1 MIQRISKNNDL
12 ILQVYIDVIEGMDS
26 ITATYFTND
35 DYSYT
40 VSLLTTKNSQEVR
53 IPMDELQKMADGQLK
68 SKVIYIYDDSLF
80 PDNTNDNEITQFLDV
95 WLYSGDNPTPDYDT
109 TVYWGKIVGDI
120 TEQDDLQAALQDIRD
135 DFPINVSD
143 LNNDSNFATQTYVI
157 QQISNLSIND
167 YLTKSEARSTYQP
180 KGNYALEDDIPTRTS
195 QLTNDS
201 GFLTTHQS
209 LDDYLMKSEASRL
222 YQPVG
227 RYLTEIPSDYITE
240 TELNARGYITYSFAN
255 SLYQPKGDYI
265 TSSDIQDDYY
275 SKSEVNALIPTK
287 TSDLTNDSGYT
298 TIAEVGRQGYVTNG
312 ALADYATKNY
322 VDSAVQSM
330 DLSSYLTKTEAS
342 LTYATIA
349 SLPTKVSDLT
359 NDSGFQTASQ
369 VMSIIDNNV
378 PTKTS
383 QLTND
388 SGFQNATQ
396 VLSAINNNMPTK
408 VSQLTNDSG
417 YITSQSLSI
426 YALKSEI
433 PTKVSDLTNDTGFIT
448 ALALSNYYTKTETDN
463 LIATSGSSL
472 SSDILDTVSE
482 TYAEKSEIPTKT
494 SDLTNDSGYITSLE
508 GYLTKAQA
516 DLLYQPIGNYAL
528 ASQLPTKV
536 SDLTND
542 SGFLTAIPSEYIT
555 ETELAGYGYLT
566 SVSAAQTYQPIG
578 NYASANVVSSTSNGL
593 APMSVGDN
601 TKITDVF
608 YVLAFT
614 GSNTPNWYKL
624 PDNAFNDTKYYA
636 TDGVTINSSNY
647 IGLDL
652 FSTDR
657 LSGAIDGDQL
667 RAVRRDVN
675 GKLCVQVW
683 DSGYKSV
690 DYATMAEKATND
702 GNNNVIATTYAT
714 ITYVDSKIGEI
725 ETALTTILG

>member
-53 IPMDELQKMADGQLK
+53 IPMDELQNMADGQLK

-109 TVYWGKIVGDI
+109 TVYWGRIVGDI

-180 KGNYALEDDIPTRTS
+180 KGNYALEDDIPTKTS

-240 TELNARGYITYSFAN
+240 TELNARGYITYTFAN

-275 SKSEVNALIPTK
+275 SKSEINALIPTK

-298 TIAEVGRQGYVTNG
+298 TIAEVGRQGYVTNS

-322 VDSAVQSM
+322 VDLAVQSM
-330 DLSSYLTKTEAS
+330 DLSSYLTKAEAS

-369 VMSIIDNNV
+369 VMSVVNNNV

-383 QLTND
+383 DLTND

-494 SDLTNDSGYITSLE
+494 SELINDSGYITSV
-508 GYLTKAQA
+508 GDCLTKAQA

-566 SVSAAQTYQPIG
+566 SVNAAQTYQPIG
-578 NYASANVVSSTSNGL
+578 NYALVSQIPTKTS
-593 APMSVGDN
+593 
-601 TKITDVF
+601 
-608 YVLAFT
+608 
-614 GSNTPNWYKL
+614 
-624 PDNAFNDTKYYA
+624 
-636 TDGVTINSSNY
+636 
-647 IGLDL
+647 DL
-652 FSTDR
+652 T
-657 LSGAIDGDQL
+657 
-667 RAVRRDVN
+667 N
-675 GKLCVQVW
+675 
-683 DSGYKSV
+683 DSGFVGSSALSDYITETELLAY
-690 DYATMAEKATND
+690 DYATK
-702 GNNNVIATTYAT
+702 
-714 ITYVDSKIGEI
+714 TYVDNKIGEI
-725 ETALTTILG
+725 ETALTIILG